1 MNKSWIIIKREFLTR
16 VKTKGFLI
24 GTFAAPVLMIAMVV
38 LPAVLAQ
45 LSPEAETSITIADL
59 SGRVAPLLK
68 ADIQGKGKNGKAKA
82 RYQVTE
88 IKADAASLDSLKQKM
103 NGEILRGKNRV
114 FLVLPADIFKSNQFE
129 MYAKNIGNFELNE
142 SLNSIVTSVVS
153 RLRMADSG
161 LDADVVKQLNQR
173 VSAKTFQVAE
183 GGARQESGEL
193 AFILSYI
200 LVFILYMVLVFYGMF
215 VMRGVIE
222 DKSSRVVE
230 VLLSSARPHQIMAGK
245 VLGIGAAGLVQ
256 IAVWGLCM
264 FLLSAAGALLAVAA
278 KVPLP
283 SVSVWT
289 VIAFI
294 GFFLIGY
301 LLYASLYAAL
311 GSMGNSESEMQS
323 LQWPAIAPLI
333 FSIMATMSIIKN
345 PNGTM
350 AVVLSMIPC
359 FSPMIMFLRISLHA
373 VPLYQVILCLALC
386 FLTIGF
392 MIWLSGRIFRV
403 GILMYG
409 KRPTIPELMK
419 WLRYS

>member
-24 GTFAAPVLMIAMVV
+24 GTFAAPIIMIAIVI
-38 LPAVLAQ
+38 LPAMLVQ
-45 LSPEAETSITIADL
+45 ISPEAETSITVADFT
-59 SGRVAPLLK
+59 GRVAPLLK
-68 ADIQGKGKNGKAKA
+68 ADIQGNRNEGKGKPH
-82 RYQVTE
+82 YQITE
-88 IKADAASLDSLKQKM
+88 VKADPASLDSLRQKM
-103 NGEILRGKNRV
+103 NGEILREKNRV
-114 FLVLPADIFKSNQFE
+114 FMIFPADIFKSNQFE
-129 MYAKNIGNFELNE
+129 LYAKNIGNFQLNE
-142 SLNSIVTSVVS
+142 SLNGVVTSIVSK
-153 RLRMADSG
+153 LRMSDSG
-161 LDADVVKQLNQR
+161 LNADLVKQLNQR
-173 VSAKTFQVAE
+173 VSAKTFKVEE
-183 GGARQESGEL
+183 GGAKQESGEL
-193 AFILSYI
+193 AFALSYI
-200 LVFILYMVLVFYGMF
+200 LVFILYMVLIFYGIF

-230 VLLSSARPHQIMAGK
+230 ILLSSARPHQIMAGK

-264 FLLSAAGALLAVAA
+264 FLLSAVGALFAVMA

-289 VIAFI
+289 IVAFI

-301 LLYASLYAAL
+301 LLYASFYAAL

-323 LQWPAIAPLI
+323 LQWPAMAPLI
-333 FSIMATMSIIKN
+333 FCIVVTMAIAKD

-350 AVVLSMIPC
+350 AVVLSMIPF
-359 FSPMIMFLRISLHA
+359 FSPMLMFLRISLHA

-386 FLTIGF
+386 FFTIGF
-392 MIWLSGRIFRV
+392 MIWFSGRIFRV

-409 KRPTIPELMK
+409 KRPTIPEVLK
-419 WLRYS
+419 WIRYS